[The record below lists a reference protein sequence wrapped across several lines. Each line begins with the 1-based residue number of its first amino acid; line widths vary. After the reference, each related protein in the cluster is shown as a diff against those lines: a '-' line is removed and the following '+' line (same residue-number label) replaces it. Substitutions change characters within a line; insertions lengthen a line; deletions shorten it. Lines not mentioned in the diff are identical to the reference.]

1 LGLDWIPAAGP
12 LPGKEVEFNKI
23 LDAVLTSTEDTID
36 ELHDQLDLV
45 SRFTPEA
52 VKAPRVGFDEIANKF
67 MEERYQNE
75 QPEEPFNEWVKQF
88 HGRGIIS
95 LADQCDGIPR
105 YSNGGY
111 YDGVDS
117 TSFRGGFLNEC
128 LDIIGKKLLDQ
139 AFETMRAEQLLRYAD
154 QLEERANS
162 SARIRKID
170 LNRIDWSQAET
181 SEYIQQ
187 LDIVLCAAR
196 YCRFWGQQGFY
207 VRAWF

>member
-95 LADQCDGIPR
+95 LADQ
-105 YSNGGY
+105 
-111 YDGVDS
+111 
-117 TSFRGGFLNEC
+117 
-128 LDIIGKKLLDQ
+128 
-139 AFETMRAEQLLRYAD
+139 
-154 QLEERANS
+154 
-162 SARIRKID
+162 
-170 LNRIDWSQAET
+170 
-181 SEYIQQ
+181 
-187 LDIVLCAAR
+187 
-196 YCRFWGQQGFY
+196 
-207 VRAWF
+207 